1 MCLECSSEIVAAALQ
16 AAGRIPHDAE
26 TSTMVPG
33 TCTAIY
39 AVTVTD
45 SLLAADFQKPDLG
58 IPGQEAL
65 IGGAIELVEV
75 IRLLG

>member
-1 MCLECSSEIVAAALQ
+1 
-16 AAGRIPHDAE
+16 
-26 TSTMVPG
+26 MVPG

-45 SLLAADFQKPDLG
+45 PLLAADFQKPDLG